1 MSETRLLEVPIAGM
15 DCAECTEHVRH
26 AIAAL
31 PGVVSVDVFLASE
44 KASVR
49 LDPAQVSQDAIR
61 DAVEG
66 AGYRVAAPDATS
78 VEASGRALTR
88 QLGLLLAALFGV
100 VLFVAVVGEGL
111 GVFERVTELV
121 PWPVWLALVVIAGY
135 PIFRNVIRATLHR
148 QIISH
153 TLMTIGVLAAIAVG
167 QWMTALVVVFFMRV
181 GDAVERF
188 TTDRAR
194 RSLKSLTALAP
205 RTARVDRDGAEVE
218 LPIDQLRPGD
228 IVIVR
233 PGEQIPADGEVL
245 DGQATVD
252 QAAITGESLPVEA
265 GPGSRVY
272 AATFARLGHLR
283 VRVTHAGADSTYGRV
298 VQQVEEAEA
307 NRADIQRTAD
317 RFSTYFLPIV
327 LGIAALTFLLSR
339 DPLATAAVLV
349 VACSCSIAL
358 ATPIAVLASVG
369 AAAKH
374 GLLIKGGRYLELL
387 DRADVL
393 LVDKTGTVT
402 LGKPEITD
410 VVVADGKWQIANG
423 KLQTANGD
431 GQTADGELHAP
442 DGATAMFNDEL
453 LRLAASAERYS
464 EHPLAEAVRAA
475 ARTRGLALAE
485 PRDFVAEPGVGVRAT
500 VDGVAVAV
508 GSRRLVP
515 NLKGLGEAQTQR
527 IGDPQDLSGLADALE
542 AQGKTLLFVTLDGQ
556 LAGILAAA
564 DTRRPEVPAAL
575 AELRTLGIRHI
586 EILTGDNERA
596 ANALAAELGI
606 PCRANLLPE
615 DKIRIVKEY
624 QAQGHTVVMVGDG
637 VNDAPA
643 LAQADVGIAMA
654 AAGSA
659 VAIEASHV
667 ALMRDDWMLV
677 PEVFRIAQRTMR
689 VVRMNLGLTG
699 VYNVVGLTLAAF
711 GILPPI
717 LAAAAQSL
725 PDLGILGNSSRLLR
739 QK

>member
-1 MSETRLLEVPIAGM
+1 MNESRLLEVPIAGM
-15 DCAECTEHVRH
+15 DCTECTEHVRH

-31 PGVVSVDVFLASE
+31 PGVTSVDVYLASE
-44 KASVR
+44 KAAIR
-49 LDPAQVSQDAIR
+49 LDPAQVSLDAIR
-61 DAVEG
+61 GAVEG
-66 AGYRVAAPDATS
+66 AGYRVAPPAATS
-78 VEASGRALTR
+78 TDAAVVASGRALTR
-88 QLGLLLAALFGV
+88 QLGWLLAALFGI
-100 VLFVAVVGEGL
+100 VLFVAVIGEGL
-111 GVFERVTELV
+111 GLFEHVSVVV
-121 PWPVWLALVVIAGY
+121 PWPIWLALILVAGY
-135 PIFRNVIRATLHR
+135 PVFRNVVRAVLHR

-167 QWMTALVVVFFMRV
+167 QWVTALVVVFFMRV

-188 TTDRAR
+188 TTERAR
-194 RSLKSLTALAP
+194 RSLKTLTALAP
-205 RTARVDRDGAEVE
+205 QTARVLRDGAEIE
-218 LPIDQLRPGD
+218 LAVDQVQPGD

-252 QAAITGESLPVEA
+252 QAAITGESLPIEA

-272 AATFARLGHLR
+272 AATIARLGHLR
-283 VRVTHAGADSTYGRV
+283 VRVTHAGADTTYGRV
-298 VQQVEEAEA
+298 IKQVEQAEA

-317 RFSTYFLPIV
+317 RFSAYYLPVV
-327 LGIAALTFLLSR
+327 LGIAALTLVLRR

-349 VACSCSIAL
+349 VACSCSFAL

-402 LGKPEITD
+402 LGKPQITD
-410 VVVADGKWQIANG
+410 VVPVPSFQLPDSDAGSWKLEAD
-423 KLQTANGD
+423 
-431 GQTADGELHAP
+431 
-442 DGATAMFNDEL
+442 L

-475 ARTRGLALAE
+475 ARERGLELAE
-485 PRDFVAEPGVGVRAT
+485 PAEFFAEPGVGVRAT
-500 VDGVAVAV
+500 VEGVAVTV
-508 GSRRLVP
+508 GSQRLLP
-515 NLKGLGEAQTQR
+515 DLTGFNGEVLQQ
-527 IGDPQDLSGLADALE
+527 IGDDRNLSGLT
-542 AQGKTLLFVTLDGQ
+542 AQGKTLLFVTVDGR

-575 AELRTLGIRHI
+575 ADVRRLGIRQI
-586 EILTGDNERA
+586 ELLTGDNARA
-596 ANALAAELGI
+596 ANALAAALGV

-624 QAQGHTVVMVGDG
+624 QAQGHTVVMIGDG

-654 AAGSA
+654 AAGSD
-659 VAIEASHV
+659 VAIEAAHV
-667 ALMRDDWMLV
+667 ALMRDDWMLI

-689 VVRMNLGLTG
+689 VVQTNLGLTAA
-699 VYNVVGLTLAAF
+699 YNIVGLTLAAF
-711 GILPPI
+711 GILPPV

-739 QK
+739 QKG

>member
-31 PGVVSVDVFLASE
+31 PGVVSVEVFLASE

-49 LDPAQVSQDAIR
+49 LDPQQANQDAIR
-61 DAVEG
+61 GAVEG

-78 VEASGRALTR
+78 VEASGRILTR

-100 VLFVAVVGEGL
+100 VLFVAVVGEAL

-121 PWPVWLALVVIAGY
+121 PWPIWLALVLIAGY

-181 GDAVERF
+181 GDTVERF
-188 TTDRAR
+188 TTERAR

-369 AAAKH
+369 AAARR

-410 VVVADGKWQIANG
+410 IVRVSSFQ
-423 KLQTANGD
+423 LQTGTLEAGNSKLE
-431 GQTADGELHAP
+431 AD
-442 DGATAMFNDEL
+442 L

-464 EHPLAEAVRAA
+464 EHPLAEAVRVA
-475 ARTRGLALAE
+475 ARGRGLTLAE
-485 PRDFVAEPGVGVRAT
+485 PRDFVAEPGVGVRA
-500 VDGVAVAV
+500 VVEGMRVVV

-515 NLKGLGEAQTQR
+515 NLTGLAETPSQR
-527 IGDPQDLSGLADALE
+527 IDEVKDLAGLADALE
-542 AQGKTLLFVTLDGQ
+542 AQGKTLLFVTVDSR

-575 AELRTLGIRHI
+575 AELRALGIRHI

-606 PCRANLLPE
+606 PCRANLLPD

-624 QAQGHTVVMVGDG
+624 QAQGHIVVMVGDG

-677 PEVFRIAQRTMR
+677 PEVFRIARRTMR

>member
-26 AIAAL
+26 ADRRL
-31 PGVVSVDVFLASE
+31 PGVVSVEVFLASE
-44 KASVR
+44 KAAVR

-61 DAVEG
+61 GAVEG

-78 VEASGRALTR
+78 VEASGRTLTR

-111 GVFERVTELV
+111 GVFERLTELV

-327 LGIAALTFLLSR
+327 LGIATLTFLLSR

-410 VVVADGKWQIANG
+410 VVVADGKWQMANGKLQTANG

-442 DGATAMFNDEL
+442 DGTTAMFNDEL

-475 ARTRGLALAE
+475 TRTHGLILAE

-500 VDGVAVAV
+500 VDGVSVAV
-508 GSRRLVP
+508 GSRRLVSD
-515 NLKGLGEAQTQR
+515 LTGLVGNA
-527 IGDPQDLSGLADALE
+527 DPTDRRWPRPVRAGGYAGSPGQDAALRDARRTACGHPGRGRHAAARSAGRVGGAADAGNPPHRAPDRRQRAGCEHAGGGTGRALP
-542 AQGKTLLFVTLDGQ
+542 GQ
-556 LAGILAAA
+556 SAARGQ
-564 DTRRPEVPAAL
+564 DSDRERVP
-575 AELRTLGIRHI
+575 G
-586 EILTGDNERA
+586 
-596 ANALAAELGI
+596 
-606 PCRANLLPE
+606 
-615 DKIRIVKEY
+615 
-624 QAQGHTVVMVGDG
+624 
-637 VNDAPA
+637 
-643 LAQADVGIAMA
+643 
-654 AAGSA
+654 AGS
-659 VAIEASHV
+659 HR
-667 ALMRDDWMLV
+667 RDG
-677 PEVFRIAQRTMR
+677 RRRGQRR
-689 VVRMNLGLTG
+689 AGAGPGGCRHRDGRGGLRRWR
-699 VYNVVGLTLAAF
+699 
-711 GILPPI
+711 
-717 LAAAAQSL
+717 
-725 PDLGILGNSSRLLR
+725 SRPATWR
-739 QK
+739 

>member
-1 MSETRLLEVPIAGM
+1 MSEQRVLEVPIAGM

-26 AIAAL
+26 AIASL
-31 PGVVSVDVFLASE
+31 PGVTSVDVFLASE

-49 LDPAQVSQDAIR
+49 LDPAQVNLDAIR
-61 DAVEG
+61 GAVES
-66 AGYRVAAPDATS
+66 AGYTVAPSPSAAA

-88 QLGLLLAALFGV
+88 QLGLLLTALFAV

-111 GVFERVTELV
+111 GVFDRLTELV
-121 PWPVWLALVVIAGY
+121 PWPIWLALVVIAGY

-153 TLMTIGVLAAIAVG
+153 TLMTIGVIAAIAVG
-167 QWMTALVVVFFMRV
+167 QWMTALVVVFFIRV

-188 TTDRAR
+188 TTERAR

-205 RTARVDRDGAEVE
+205 RTARVDRAGAEVE
-218 LPIDQLRPGD
+218 IPVDQLQPGD
-228 IVIVR
+228 TVIVR

-283 VRVTHAGADSTYGRV
+283 IRVTHAGADSTYGRV
-298 VQQVEEAEA
+298 IRQVEEAEA
-307 NRADIQRTAD
+307 NRADIQRAAD
-317 RFSTYFLPIV
+317 RFSAYFLPIV
-327 LGIAALTFLLSR
+327 LAIAALTFLLSR

-369 AAAKH
+369 AAARR

-402 LGKPEITD
+402 LGKPQITD
-410 VVVADGKWQIANG
+410 IVPASSFQLQTG
-423 KLQTANGD
+423 KLEAGSPKLETD
-431 GQTADGELHAP
+431 
-442 DGATAMFNDEL
+442 L

-464 EHPLAEAVRAA
+464 EHPLAEAVRVTAHE
-475 ARTRGLALAE
+475 RGLTLAE
-485 PRDFVAEPGVGVRAT
+485 PSNFVAEPGVGVRAT
-500 VDGVAVAV
+500 VDDVAVVV
-508 GSRRLVP
+508 GSRRLVQD
-515 NLKGLGEAQTQR
+515 LAGFDGKLARG
-527 IGDPQDLSGLADALE
+527 IGDRQNLSGLAATLE

-596 ANALAAELGI
+596 ANTLAADLGVL
-606 PCRANLLPE
+606 CRANLLPE

-624 QAQGHTVVMVGDG
+624 QAQGHTVVMIGDG

-654 AAGSA
+654 AAGSD

-699 VYNVVGLTLAAF
+699 AYNVVGLTLAAF

>member
-1 MSETRLLEVPIAGM
+1 MNETRLLEVPIAGM

-26 AIAAL
+26 AIASL
-31 PGVVSVDVFLASE
+31 PGVVSVEVFLASE
-44 KASVR
+44 KAAVR

-61 DAVEG
+61 GAVEG

-78 VEASGRALTR
+78 VETSGRTLTR

-111 GVFERVTELV
+111 GLFERLTELV

-218 LPIDQLRPGD
+218 LPIDQLRAGD

-369 AAAKH
+369 AAARH

-410 VVVADGKWQIANG
+410 VVVADGKWQMANG
-423 KLQTANGD
+423 KWQTANCKLQTANGD

-442 DGATAMFNDEL
+442 DGTTAMFNDEL

-475 ARTRGLALAE
+475 ARTHGMILAE

-500 VDGVAVAV
+500 VDGVSVAV
-508 GSRRLVP
+508 GSRRLVS
-515 NLKGLGEAQTQR
+515 
-527 IGDPQDLSGLADALE
+527 DLNRFRWE
-542 AQGKTLLFVTLDGQ
+542 
-556 LAGILAAA
+556 I
-564 DTRRPEVPAAL
+564 RPEGSVIAKTCQVSP
-575 AELRTLGIRHI
+575 LRWKL
-586 EILTGDNERA
+586 RA
-596 ANALAAELGI
+596 RR
-606 PCRANLLPE
+606 C
-615 DKIRIVKEY
+615 
-624 QAQGHTVVMVGDG
+624 
-637 VNDAPA
+637 
-643 LAQADVGIAMA
+643 
-654 AAGSA
+654 
-659 VAIEASHV
+659 
-667 ALMRDDWMLV
+667 
-677 PEVFRIAQRTMR
+677 
-689 VVRMNLGLTG
+689 
-699 VYNVVGLTLAAF
+699 
-711 GILPPI
+711 
-717 LAAAAQSL
+717 
-725 PDLGILGNSSRLLR
+725 SS
-739 QK
+739 

>member
-1 MSETRLLEVPIAGM
+1 M
-15 DCAECTEHVRH
+15 
-26 AIAAL
+26 
-31 PGVVSVDVFLASE
+31 
-44 KASVR
+44 
-49 LDPAQVSQDAIR
+49 
-61 DAVEG
+61 
-66 AGYRVAAPDATS
+66 
-78 VEASGRALTR
+78 
-88 QLGLLLAALFGV
+88 
-100 VLFVAVVGEGL
+100 
-111 GVFERVTELV
+111 
-121 PWPVWLALVVIAGY
+121 IAGY

-410 VVVADGKWQIANG
+410 VVVADGRWQIANG

-442 DGATAMFNDEL
+442 DGATAVFNDEL

-464 EHPLAEAVRAA
+464 EHPLAEAVRVA
-475 ARTRGLALAE
+475 ARTHGLVLAE

-500 VDGVAVAV
+500 VDGVSVAV
-508 GSRRLVP
+508 GSRRLVSDL
-515 NLKGLGEAQTQR
+515 NGLGEAQTQR
-527 IGDPQDLSGLADALE
+527 IGEAQDLSGLADALE

-677 PEVFRIAQRTMR
+677 PEVFRIAQSHHARGPDEPGPHRR
-689 VVRMNLGLTG
+689 VQRRRADAGRVRHP
-699 VYNVVGLTLAAF
+699 AAHPRRGRAVAARSGDPGEF
-711 GILPPI
+711 VAV
-717 LAAAAQSL
+717 AAAEVKRDA
-725 PDLGILGNSSRLLR
+725 
-739 QK
+739 